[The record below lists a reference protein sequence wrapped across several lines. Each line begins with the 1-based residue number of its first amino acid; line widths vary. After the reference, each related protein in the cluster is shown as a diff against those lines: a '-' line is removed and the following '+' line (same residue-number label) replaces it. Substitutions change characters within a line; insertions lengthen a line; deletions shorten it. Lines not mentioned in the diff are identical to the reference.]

1 MDKFHGD
8 YLFTGK
14 RKARRI
20 SGQLKKRRTSFMVRV
35 KAVSNAGPS
44 SFLLDSFHS
53 AVTHG
58 CSCQRDGADETFLSL
73 PDGNENDVYCR

>member
-1 MDKFHGD
+1 
-8 YLFTGK
+8 
-14 RKARRI
+14 
-20 SGQLKKRRTSFMVRV
+20 MVRV

-58 CSCQRDGADETFLSL
+58 CSCQRDGEDETFLSL